1 MANAMKAM
9 KSHGGSTKVSVVEDQ
24 FFKLSEMENFL
35 DAEDAKA
42 MKDKVD
48 KDDDDSIDY
57 FGSDMEENE
66 SEVPTLMYKDLFGTA
81 GEEGICT
88 YVYSLF
94 MYHMF

>member
-1 MANAMKAM
+1 M
-9 KSHGGSTKVSVVEDQ
+9 KSHGGSTNVSVVEDQ

-57 FGSDMEENE
+57 FGSDMEDNE
-66 SEVPTLMYKDLFGTA
+66 SEIPALMYKDLFGTV
-81 GEEGICT
+81 EEKGTYYLCT
-88 YVYSLF
+88 RNFLTS
-94 MYHMF
+94 